1 MENNTMEPL
10 SIKQLLDNYILIIP
24 EIQRE
29 YVWGMNTNVLQAFLN
44 DLDIELIADNVT
56 KNIGFLYSYTIHDKE
71 HYIIDGQQRLTTMI
85 LMLYVKSVQMEDDY
99 QEFKRMLQVDAP
111 TMTFSYNVRPLTE
124 QFLRQLFSHRCI
136 SKDDIEN
143 QKWYI
148 GEYKDDI
155 TIKSILGALDIMAS
169 IDAYPNI
176 TFKRILDNV
185 KFWYFDVKQTSQGE
199 ELYITMNSRG
209 EKLTESEQIKPRLFE
224 SISKELVKEYGKLWD
239 NWEEFFFHNRPM
251 NSGSLAIRYVDIAMN
266 NFIRIVSELLSVK
279 EQNEIELSEK
289 LSLPELK
296 QWFEALERIPSED
309 IFRREINRLYET
321 KEDARFLVLK
331 SLLVTAMRQPDDQR
345 EYFRVRATMRNNVIR
360 RKATKHLALLK
371 FLNAF
376 QNAPQNSF
384 YEFVLSGVDI
394 QDVLAPNEKQ
404 KIQIL
409 FDTKSPEIEETF
421 WKDEH
426 HCIWSGDINPLI
438 VWATN
443 ENSQFHY
450 EQYQQYSNLF
460 NELFKPKEKKLKNDK
475 DLDVVRRAL
484 LTQELKNYPGYY
496 RSRTN
501 QSFAYEPGDWKY
513 IIDINPEKFKS
524 FFDELLQGKTLLD
537 MIDDFNQSEKWS
549 EFVKKDYLL
558 GYCHQKNIQ
567 WYHKEGWRL
576 IPNER
581 ATKYMSVKNRHLND
595 YLETSLKITGW
606 DVWIYDESDGHVI
619 VVENKNKDFVFDIWY
634 REPQPSKWVLN
645 FFRRKAEVKDS
656 LKPYLDDKWWTFN
669 INSERYERSLNFF
682 DSGNY
687 SYSNVLDELTT
698 IINKIESNV

>member
-169 IDAYPNI
+169 IGAYPNI

-360 RKATKHLALLK
+360 RKVTRHLALLR
-371 FLNAF
+371 FLNTF
-376 QNAPQNSF
+376 QTAPQSSF
-384 YEFVLSGVDI
+384 YEFLLSGVDI

-421 WKDEH
+421 WHDEH
-426 HCIWSGDINPLI
+426 HSIWSGDINPLI
-438 VWATN
+438 EWATD
-443 ENSQFHY
+443 
-450 EQYQQYSNLF
+450 EQKNFDYNKYQLYSNKF
-460 NELFKPKEKKLKNDK
+460 NELFCSKVHDIK
-475 DLDVVRRAL
+475 DIVRRAL
-484 LTQELKNYPGYY
+484 ITRKLNNYPGYY

-501 QSFAYEPGDWKY
+501 QSFGYEAGDWKY
-513 IIDINPEKFKS
+513 LIDINPEKFKS
-524 FFDELLQGKTLLD
+524 FFDELLEGRTLQQ
-537 MIDDFNQSEKWS
+537 MIDNFDQTEKWS

-558 GYCHQKNIQ
+558 KYCYQKNIQ
-567 WYHKEGWRL
+567 WYHKEGWLL

-581 ATKYMSVKNRHLND
+581 ATKYMSVKNLHLYHYLRKSMNIDDWSIEVYD
-595 YLETSLKITGW
+595 Y
-606 DVWIYDESDGHVI
+606 SDAHVI
-619 VVENKNKDFVFDIWY
+619 KVENYNRNFVFDIWY
-634 REPQPSKWVLN
+634 REPQASKWILT
-645 FFRRKAEVKDS
+645 FFRRNAEIESS
-656 LKPYLDDKWWTFN
+656 LRLYIDNTWHFN
-669 INSERYERSLNFF
+669 GERYEKSLNFI

-687 SYSNVLDELTT
+687 SYQNVLEELTT
-698 IINKIESNV
+698 IINKIEDKV